1 MSDWASDYAR
11 DLQSQMSHSYEQH
24 KKEVALLQQE
34 IKALRAELAKSRTIL
49 GQFVGLIPV
58 DQVVGN
64 TKTWEDVL
72 AWFKRSL
79 K

>member
-1 MSDWASDYAR
+1 
-11 DLQSQMSHSYEQH
+11 MSHSYEQH